1 MAEKT
6 NTSPDPIKT
15 AISPD
20 GIKPGPSPEAA
31 RPALSPDA
39 IEAEI
44 AQTRAR
50 LASTIDELTVR
61 TQPSEILR
69 RQKESAKARL
79 VDATHTAEG
88 DLRVE
93 RIAAIA
99 AAASAVFV
107 VLAFLHR
114 RHRRG

>member
-6 NTSPDPIKT
+6 HASPDPIKT
-15 AISPD
+15 TISPEA
-20 GIKPGPSPEAA
+20 IKTGDSPEAA
-31 RPALSPDA
+31 RTALSPDA

-44 AQTRAR
+44 AETRAH

-61 TQPSEILR
+61 AQPREIVR
-69 RQKESAKARL
+69 RQKESAKAKL

-93 RIAAIA
+93 RIAGIA
-99 AAASAVFV
+99 AAASVVFV
-107 VLAFLHR
+107 VLAILHR
-114 RHRRG
+114 RHHRG